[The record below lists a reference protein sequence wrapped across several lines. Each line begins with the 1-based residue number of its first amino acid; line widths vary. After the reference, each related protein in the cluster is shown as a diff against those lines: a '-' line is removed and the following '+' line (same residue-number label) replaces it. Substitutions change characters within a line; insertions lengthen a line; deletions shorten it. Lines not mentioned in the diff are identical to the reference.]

1 MKEFFRKIYYSILKI
16 LPAKFVVNLENL
28 KSYKKLLNKNNLKYF
43 GEKIQYMKLY
53 GHLEKYTNYVDKYAV
68 RNYVSEKIG
77 EKYLIPL
84 LGVYNYFDEIDYNK
98 LPNEFVLKA
107 NHGSGYVIIIKNKN
121 EINKKKINK
130 KLKNWLKED
139 YYKIKKEYQ
148 YKNVP
153 KKILCESFIIDKQNE
168 LLDYKFFC
176 FNGEPKFLKVDF
188 DRFGE
193 HKVNFYDM
201 KWNLIDM
208 QEYGC
213 KNYKEHIKI
222 PENFNL
228 MVKLSKKLSE
238 DFQFVRV
245 DLYNVDGKIY
255 FGELTFTPASGR
267 HPFLPLEKDIE
278 IAKEIVI

>member
-222 PENFNL
+222 P
-228 MVKLSKKLSE
+228 
-238 DFQFVRV
+238 
-245 DLYNVDGKIY
+245 
-255 FGELTFTPASGR
+255 
-267 HPFLPLEKDIE
+267 
-278 IAKEIVI
+278 